1 MDENNEKFIIGDNTD
16 GYRRSNVDYDL
27 DLFSDSKRREKSN
40 PNAKQPAA
48 AQTAKGDKRRSAAPA
63 ASERNKNAK
72 KPSFFSR
79 KPSKPV
85 PKKEGPS
92 VTRYAKPPKE
102 VIGQKPAKVERIPA
116 PQGAKRSAPRQG
128 GQPLSPNEQR
138 RVHAEKRRAQ
148 RRRRL
153 IIQYAAIGLAV
164 MAVMVV
170 LSLTVFFKINEIK
183 IECADELPYSD
194 EEIIANSGISLDEN
208 VIMCDVDGVNE
219 KLTKALPYIGGATV
233 KRSLNGK
240 VVITVELTPG
250 YYSFALGE
258 NIVIVN
264 VDGKVLEHTVEGVE
278 GEYTKIIG
286 VELSEATPGEKV
298 VLTDPEAFELLS
310 DLNGIFETS
319 QLTNITSIDIS
330 DVYNIVMVYDGRIT
344 LDVGDTRNISRK
356 LALASKVIEVENKN
370 DPEQYGIIDLD
381 STEGK
386 AFFQTVEPPQEPT
399 DEEITEEIPQD
410 GEIPE
415 PVTQDEE
422 AVTEQE
428 TAA

>member
-16 GYRRSNVDYDL
+16 GYRRSNADYDL
-27 DLFSDSKRREKSN
+27 DLFSDSKRREKTN
-40 PNAKQPAA
+40 PDVKQP
-48 AQTAKGDKRRSAAPA
+48 QTTSRGKGGRRPA
-63 ASERNKNAK
+63 TPVTPGRNRNEK
-72 KPSFFSR
+72 KPNFFSR
-79 KPSKPV
+79 KPSEPV

-92 VTRYAKPPKE
+92 ITRYAKPPKE
-102 VIGQKPAKVERIPA
+102 VSGHNASRIERIPA
-116 PQGAKRSAPRQG
+116 PQGAKRPAPRQG
-128 GQPLSPNEQR
+128 SQPLSPNEQR
-138 RVHAEKRRAQ
+138 RIHAEKRRAQ

-153 IIQYAAIGLAV
+153 IIQYAAIGIAV

-208 VIMCDVDGVNE
+208 VIMCDADGVSE
-219 KLTKALPYIGGATV
+219 KLSKALPYIGGATV

-240 VVITVELTPG
+240 VVITVEMTPG
-250 YYSFALGE
+250 FYSFALGE
-258 NIVIVN
+258 NIVIVDA
-264 VDGKVLEHTVEGVE
+264 DGKVLEHTVEGVD

-298 VLTDPEAFELLS
+298 VLTDPEAFELLTDLNEIFGES
-310 DLNGIFETS
+310 DLTG
-319 QLTNITSIDIS
+319 ITSIDIT

-344 LDVGDTRNISRK
+344 LDVGDTRNISK
-356 LALASKVIEVENKN
+356 KIALAAKVIEVENKN

-386 AFFQTVEPPQEPT
+386 AFFQTVEPPQQPT
-399 DEEITEEIPQD
+399 DEEIPEEIPQD

-422 AVTEQE
+422 GVTEQE